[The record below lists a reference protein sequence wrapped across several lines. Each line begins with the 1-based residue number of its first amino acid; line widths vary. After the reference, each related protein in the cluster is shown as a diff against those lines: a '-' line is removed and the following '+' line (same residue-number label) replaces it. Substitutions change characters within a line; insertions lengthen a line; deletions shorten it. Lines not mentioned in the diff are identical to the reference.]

1 MWLCGRHGPASSY
14 RAQVPRRGQCSGLTV
29 RRGVVGDSVGI
40 PAFSSSLLCCLLFG
54 YFCWCQIRISVRSS
68 CSPVTRVRPLQFG
81 ADIVVG
87 SAQRFG
93 VPMFYGGPHA
103 GFFACR

>member
-1 MWLCGRHGPASSY
+1 MRRHDAT
-14 RAQVPRRGQCSGLTV
+14 VP
-29 RRGVVGDSVGI
+29 D
-40 PAFSSSLLCCLLFG
+40 SLLRARHPAKGTVVAATDLLACTQLTPPG
-54 YFCWCQIRISVRSS
+54 E
-68 CSPVTRVRPLQFG
+68 LG

-103 GFFACR
+103 GFMTTNDKLKRLMPGRLIGVSLDSQGK